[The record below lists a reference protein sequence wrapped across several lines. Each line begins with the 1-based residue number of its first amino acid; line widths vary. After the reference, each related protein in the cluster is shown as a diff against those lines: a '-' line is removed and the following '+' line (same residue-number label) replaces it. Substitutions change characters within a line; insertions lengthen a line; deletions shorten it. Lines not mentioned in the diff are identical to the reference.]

1 MTKTAWIRLRTAL
14 QGLLITSV
22 VVSVAAVGV
31 MLTDETAE
39 VLEGLAEAHF
49 STVGHSVVDK
59 VDRLMNRYAN
69 ALTVIELIDSGAY
82 SRSERRRDLETALLS
97 KVLHLDP
104 GTWVGYGSVTGAG
117 YFLVTRNG
125 ETAEAASETIPQIH
139 AAHRNSAPAANSQ
152 NTDGHVYDESYKDA
166 AWFKD
171 GLKSPS
177 PTWTKPYRFRDGIL
191 GMSVLRAHGDPP
203 EGVLHIDIPLAD
215 LKAWMT
221 QMKVG
226 NTGAAFLMHRDG
238 TVAVAPSLKDENR
251 KVLTDVFAGNREELK
266 DLFARATS
274 SEFISKTIRWD
285 GLPYHVGAQA
295 IPSSRNLE
303 WFVAMIVPERDF
315 LYLARERLLGTVA
328 FGIAA
333 TIAVIS
339 AAAFLATRISG
350 PIRTIS
356 ADISEAARMRLSETP
371 APSSGIAE
379 LNILGRSVDQM
390 KSGLRSLQ
398 RYVPPDLA
406 ADMVSS
412 GETASFGA
420 VRKELSIL
428 FIDIEGFTGIAEGM
442 APDRLVLE
450 LRDFFDLMAEALHRS
465 GGTIDKFMGDGLL
478 AFYNAPRDVPDHAA
492 AACTGALD
500 ALETLRLRDGNAGAT
515 AFRIRIGL
523 GFGDVVVGNIG
534 SSKRFGYSIIGDAAN
549 VASRLE
555 SLNKMYGTRIIG
567 PKALRTAA
575 GDRFEWRHLDR
586 VSVAGHKTPT
596 DIYELLG
603 RPGAVDAD
611 RLAARDIYERA
622 LRDYFAGEFAEAAQ
636 GFAAAE
642 ERLGADPAARMLRE
656 RSEQLA
662 AATPPAAWDG
672 VFSYTTK

>member
-1 MTKTAWIRLRTAL
+1 MTKKAWIRLRTAL

-22 VVSVAAVGV
+22 VASVATVGV

-49 STVGHSVVDK
+49 TTVGHSVVDK
-59 VDRLMNRYAN
+59 VDRLLNRYAN
-69 ALTVIELIDSGAY
+69 ALTVIELVDSGTFAGPGGQQ
-82 SRSERRRDLETALLS
+82 ELETALLS

-104 GTWVGYGSVTGAG
+104 GTWVGYGSLTGAG
-117 YFLVTRNG
+117 YFLVTRN
-125 ETAEAASETIPQIH
+125 EHSAEMASDTIPHIH
-139 AAHRNSAPAANSQ
+139 AAHQNNKPASREKGTA
-152 NTDGHVYDESYKDA
+152 GHVYATSYKDA

-177 PTWTKPYRFRDGIL
+177 PTWTKPYRFQDGKL
-191 GMSVLRAHGDPP
+191 GMSVLRAHGNPP
-203 EGVLHIDIPLAD
+203 AGVLHIDIPLED

-221 QMKVG
+221 RIKVG
-226 NTGAAFLMHRDG
+226 TTGAAFLMHRDG
-238 TVAVAPSLKDENR
+238 TVAVAPSLDEENR
-251 KVLTDVFAGNREELK
+251 KILTDVFAGNREELQG
-266 DLFARATS
+266 LFARAS
-274 SEFISKTIRWD
+274 STEFISKTIRWD

-328 FGIAA
+328 FGIGA
-333 TIAVIS
+333 TIAVII
-339 AAAFLATRISG
+339 AAAYLATRISG

-356 ADISEAARMRLSETP
+356 ADISEAARMRLSDTP

-412 GETASFGA
+412 GEAASFGA
-420 VRKELSIL
+420 VRKELTIL

-478 AFYNAPRDVPDHAA
+478 AFYNAPRDLPDHAA
-492 AACTGALD
+492 AACAGALD
-500 ALETLRLRDGNAGAT
+500 ALEALRQREGNTGVAE
-515 AFRIRIGL
+515 FRIRIGL

-534 SSKRFGYSIIGDAAN
+534 SSERFGYSIIGDAAN

-567 PKALRTAA
+567 PKALKTAA
-575 GDRFEWRHLDR
+575 GDGFEWRHLDR
-586 VSVAGHKTPT
+586 VAVAGHKTPT

-603 RPGAVDAD
+603 RSGAVDAD
-611 RLAARDIYERA
+611 RLAARDLYERA
-622 LRDYFAGEFAEAAQ
+622 LRDYFAGEFTEAAN
-636 GFAAAE
+636 GFASAG

-662 AATPPAAWDG
+662 AAAPADWDG